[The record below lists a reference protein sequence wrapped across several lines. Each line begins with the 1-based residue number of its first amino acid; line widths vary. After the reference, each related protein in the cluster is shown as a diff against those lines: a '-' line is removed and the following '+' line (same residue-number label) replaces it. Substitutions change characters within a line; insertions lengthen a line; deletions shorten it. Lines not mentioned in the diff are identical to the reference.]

1 MSVHRSK
8 STTPRRPPRRRKRM
22 LAIPGASSSDTLTPL
37 GLASPVSPSKTKSG
51 SRRAPPSLRVPP
63 PQKKRNNP
71 FGFYKHE
78 MPRLTPTFSRSQS
91 SKNLP
96 VQKSL
101 QRSKTMSGSNEL
113 KKQKKLPVIF
123 ELTSPPSRFAS
134 SRYTSSKSR
143 LLYWPWRHLHMFAH
157 KFIESLLQRRT
168 SKICFPARVE
178 RWINRCGKD

>member
-22 LAIPGASSSDTLTPL
+22 LAIPGTSSSDTLAPL
-37 GLASPVSPSKTKSG
+37 GLASPLSPTKTKSG
-51 SRRAPPSLRVPP
+51 SRRTPPSLRVPP

-78 MPRLTPTFSRSQS
+78 MPRLTPTFSRSPS

-96 VQKSL
+96 VQKTL
-101 QRSKTMSGSNEL
+101 QRSKTMSSSNEL

-143 LLYWPWRHLHMFAH
+143 LLY
-157 KFIESLLQRRT
+157 
-168 SKICFPARVE
+168 
-178 RWINRCGKD
+178 